1 MRGGLNGALFHLKA
15 CKGLATPS
23 DRFEVEHFLTALR
36 RQPG

>member
-1 MRGGLNGALFHLKA
+1 MRGGLNGAPFYLKA